1 MMNLTWFPTFQDHG
15 YCCSLLGLDQML
27 LHSGNSQQ
35 RRDCNMVLIHTS
47 VGENQ
52 NVGTVTVGTVC
63 LNKQTVN
70 GFLQTCVF
78 IINDRNNANFESFFF
93 HMLDFQKVCIC
104 QDRIFNFQYLTVF
117 RLFFQNISILT
128 DVNRCRCNNFLTDS
142 IDWRVCNL
150 CKQLFEVIKQRLM
163 IVG

>member
-1 MMNLTWFPTFQDHG
+1 MVDLTRLTTLQDHSH
-15 YCCSLLGLDQML
+15 CSSLFRLDQML
-27 LHSGNSQQ
+27 LHCGNCQQ
-35 RRDCNMVLIHTS
+35 RRDCHMVLIHAT
-47 VGENQ
+47 VGQDQ
-52 NVGTVTVGTVC
+52 NVCAVTVCTVC
-63 LNKQTVN
+63 LYKQTVN

-78 IINDRNNANFESFFF
+78 IINDRNDSNFKAFSF
-93 HMLDFQKVCIC
+93 HMFDLQKVCVC
-104 QDRIFNFQYLTVF
+104 QDRVFNFQYLTVF